1 MLKKSVQ
8 INESLNEIRYY
19 EKEKPKDDYL
29 DTILKYLCTSTETS
43 EISEY
48 IINDYDCKV
57 LRNGKRLK
65 HD

>member
-1 MLKKSVQ
+1 MKKTVQ
-8 INESLNEIRYY
+8 IDESKNEIRYY

-29 DTILKYLCTSTETS
+29 DIILKYLCTSTETS
-43 EISEY
+43 DY

-65 HD
+65 SN

>member
-1 MLKKSVQ
+1 MMKKSVQ

-43 EISEY
+43 ESIKD
-48 IINDYDCKV
+48 DYGYKV

-65 HD
+65 SD

>member
-19 EKEKPKDDYL
+19 EKEKPKEDYL
-29 DTILKYLCTSTETS
+29 DIILKYMCTSTETS
-43 EISEY
+43 DNIKD
-48 IINDYDCKV
+48 DYDYKV

>member
-1 MLKKSVQ
+1 MMKKSVQ

-19 EKEKPKDDYL
+19 EKEKSKDDYI

-43 EISEY
+43 EY
-48 IINDYDCKV
+48 IKNDYDFKV

-65 HD
+65 SN

>member
-29 DTILKYLCTSTETS
+29 DTILKYMCTSTETS
-43 EISEY
+43 ETIK
-48 IINDYDCKV
+48 NDYEYKV

-65 HD
+65 DD

>member
-8 INESLNEIRYY
+8 INESLNEIRYF
-19 EKEKPKDDYL
+19 EKEKSKDDYI

-43 EISEY
+43 DTVK
-48 IINDYDCKV
+48 NDYDYKV

-65 HD
+65 GD

>member
-1 MLKKSVQ
+1 MMKKSVQ

-29 DTILKYLCTSTETS
+29 DTILKYMCTSTETS
-43 EISEY
+43 ESIK
-48 IINDYDCKV
+48 NDYEYKV

-65 HD
+65 DD

>member
-1 MLKKSVQ
+1 MLKKTVQ

-29 DTILKYLCTSTETS
+29 DTILKYMCTSTETS
-43 EISEY
+43 ETIK
-48 IINDYDCKV
+48 NDYEYKV

-65 HD
+65 DD

>member
-29 DTILKYLCTSTETS
+29 DTILKYMCTSTETS
-43 EISEY
+43 ESIK
-48 IINDYDCKV
+48 NDYEYKV

-65 HD
+65 DD

>member
-43 EISEY
+43 DTIK
-48 IINDYDCKV
+48 NDYDCKV

-65 HD
+65 GD

>member
-1 MLKKSVQ
+1 MLKKTVQ
-8 INESLNEIRYY
+8 INESLNEISYY

-43 EISEY
+43 EY
-48 IINDYDCKV
+48 IKNDYEYKV

-65 HD
+65 GD

>member
-43 EISEY
+43 ESIKDNYEY
-48 IINDYDCKV
+48 KV

-65 HD
+65 DD

>member
-8 INESLNEIRYY
+8 IDESKNEIRYY
-19 EKEKPKDDYL
+19 EKDIIKPQEDYF

-43 EISEY
+43 ENIKDDYEY
-48 IINDYDCKV
+48 KV

-65 HD
+65 DD

>member
-1 MLKKSVQ
+1 MMKKTVQ

-29 DTILKYLCTSTETS
+29 DTILKYMCTSTETS
-43 EISEY
+43 ESIK
-48 IINDYDCKV
+48 NDYEYKV

-65 HD
+65 DD

>member
-43 EISEY
+43 EY
-48 IINDYDCKV
+48 IKNDYEYKV

>member
-1 MLKKSVQ
+1 MMKKSVQ

-19 EKEKPKDDYL
+19 EKEKPKDDYI

-43 EISEY
+43 EY
-48 IINDYDCKV
+48 IKNDYDFKV

-65 HD
+65 SN

>member
-1 MLKKSVQ
+1 MMKKTVQ
-8 INESLNEIRYY
+8 IDESKNEIRYY

-43 EISEY
+43 EY
-48 IINDYDCKV
+48 IKNDYEYKV

>member
-19 EKEKPKDDYL
+19 EKDKPQDDYL
-29 DTILKYLCTSTETS
+29 DTILKYMCTSTETS
-43 EISEY
+43 ETIK
-48 IINDYDCKV
+48 NDYEYKV

-65 HD
+65 DD

>member
-8 INESLNEIRYY
+8 INENLNEIRYY

-43 EISEY
+43 ESIK
-48 IINDYDCKV
+48 NDYDYKV
-57 LRNGKRLK
+57 LRNGKTIKR
-65 HD
+65 

>member
-1 MLKKSVQ
+1 MKKSVQ

-19 EKEKPKDDYL
+19 EKEKPKDDYI

-43 EISEY
+43 EY
-48 IINDYDCKV
+48 IKNDYDCKV

-65 HD
+65 GD

>member
-8 INESLNEIRYY
+8 INESLNEIRYF

-43 EISEY
+43 ESIK
-48 IINDYDCKV
+48 NDYDYKV

-65 HD
+65 GD

>member
-19 EKEKPKDDYL
+19 EKEKPQDDYL
-29 DTILKYLCTSTETS
+29 DTILKYMCTSTETS
-43 EISEY
+43 ESIK
-48 IINDYDCKV
+48 NDYEYKV

-65 HD
+65 DD